1 MTFVEAVQSVLK
13 NYAKFEG
20 RATRSEYW
28 WFVLFY
34 WLVLVVPLII
44 AAIINSQTVSG
55 IVGLLVIGAILGL
68 FIPSLAVSVR
78 RLHDTNRSGLWLLI
92 LFLPLGSIVLL
103 VFHCLESTPGPN
115 KYGSADGVKTIADA
129 FS

>member
-1 MTFVEAVQSVLK
+1 MTFPQAIQSCLK

-28 WFVLFY
+28 WFFLFY
-34 WLVLVVPLII
+34 LLALIVPSFVG
-44 AAIINSQTVSG
+44 AILQSQIVS
-55 IVGLLVIGAILGL
+55 AILGL
-68 FIPSLAVSVR
+68 FMLVAFFGLILPSLAVSIR
-78 RLHDTNRSGLWLLI
+78 RLHDTNRSGWWLL
-92 LFLPLGSIVLL
+92 LGALPLGGFVVL

-115 KYGSADGVKTIADA
+115 KYGPTDNTKAIADA